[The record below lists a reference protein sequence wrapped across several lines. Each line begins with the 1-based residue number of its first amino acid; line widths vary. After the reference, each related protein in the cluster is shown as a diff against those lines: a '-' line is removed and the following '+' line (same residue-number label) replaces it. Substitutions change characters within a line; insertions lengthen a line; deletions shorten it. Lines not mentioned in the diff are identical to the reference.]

1 MLEPIKKKFPL
12 VSYADLFQLASAT
25 AIELVTS
32 FLYFESQNL
41 ALMVMCLDQ
50 AGGPKIPMR

>member
-25 AIELVTS
+25 AIELVMHTFGS
-32 FLYFESQNL
+32 
-41 ALMVMCLDQ
+41 
-50 AGGPKIPMR
+50 IRPMRSV